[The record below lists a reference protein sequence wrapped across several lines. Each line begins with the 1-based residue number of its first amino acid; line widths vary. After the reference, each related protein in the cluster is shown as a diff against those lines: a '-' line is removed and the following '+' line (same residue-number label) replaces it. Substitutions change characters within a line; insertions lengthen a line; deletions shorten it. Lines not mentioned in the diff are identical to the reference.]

1 MMIKVLLAFIVI
13 FILFFMG
20 IQFARNMTGK
30 QALALT
36 KMLGYSILCS
46 LLTIAVLISIVV
58 IF

>member
-1 MMIKVLLAFIVI
+1 MIKVLLAFVVI

-20 IQFARNMTGK
+20 IRFARNMTGK

-36 KMLGYSILCS
+36 KIVGYSILCS
-46 LLTIAVLISIVV
+46 LLTIAVLVSIVV

>member
-1 MMIKVLLAFIVI
+1 MIKVLLAFVVI

-36 KMLGYSILCS
+36 KIVGYSILCS

>member
-1 MMIKVLLAFIVI
+1 MIKVVFAFILL

-20 IQFARNMTGK
+20 ITFSRNMTGK
-30 QALALT
+30 EALALT